1 MSRNFIK
8 ANKETNNERAT
19 RIDEEQK
26 TQNDEIMTSMIANT
40 EIFEMVLDIMLNGIS
55 RENEINGGNAMVE
68 VYVTLILKGQKVI
81 DQVPLLIREQVQ
93 EQLDLLTK

>member
-8 ANKETNNERAT
+8 MQKETTNERAT

-26 TQNDEIMTSMIANT
+26 AQNDEIMTSMIANT

>member
-26 TQNDEIMTSMIANT
+26 TQNNEITTSIIANT
-40 EIFEMVLDIMLNGIS
+40 EIFEMVLDIMLNGIY

>member
-26 TQNDEIMTSMIANT
+26 TQNDEIITSMIANT
-40 EIFEMVLDIMLNGIS
+40 EIFEMVLDIMLNGIY

>member
-26 TQNDEIMTSMIANT
+26 TQNDEITTSMIANT

>member
-26 TQNDEIMTSMIANT
+26 TQNDEITTSMIANT

-93 EQLDLLTK
+93 EQLDLLSK

>member
-40 EIFEMVLDIMLNGIS
+40 EIFEIVLDIMLNGIY

>member
-26 TQNDEIMTSMIANT
+26 TQNNEITTSMIANT
-40 EIFEMVLDIMLNGIS
+40 EIFEMVLDIMLNGIY

>member
-40 EIFEMVLDIMLNGIS
+40 EIFEMVLDIMLNGIY

>member
-26 TQNDEIMTSMIANT
+26 TQNNEITTSMIANT
-40 EIFEMVLDIMLNGIS
+40 EIFEMVLDLS
-55 RENEINGGNAMVE
+55 
-68 VYVTLILKGQKVI
+68 LIHI
-81 DQVPLLIREQVQ
+81 
-93 EQLDLLTK
+93 

>member
-40 EIFEMVLDIMLNGIS
+40 EIFEMVLDIMLNGIY

-93 EQLDLLTK
+93 EQLDLLSK